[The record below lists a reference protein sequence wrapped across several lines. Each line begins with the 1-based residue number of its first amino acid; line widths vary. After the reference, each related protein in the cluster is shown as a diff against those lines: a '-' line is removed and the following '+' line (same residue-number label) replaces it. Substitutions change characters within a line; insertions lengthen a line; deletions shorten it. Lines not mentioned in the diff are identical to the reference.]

1 MKVILLYWFA
11 AQQKTSTFRRQKIG
25 LFYLE
30 YSVDFSEFAQC
41 LKIRGRHQKCLK
53 LKMPGKTRMCVFRRL
68 RVKVHDM
75 IHEI

>member
-11 AQQKTSTFRRQKIG
+11 TQQKTSTFRRQKIG

-41 LKIRGRHQKCLK
+41 LKIRGRRQ
-53 LKMPGKTRMCVFRRL
+53 KMPKTKNARKNAYV
-68 RVKVHDM
+68 RVSEAKG
-75 IHEI
+75 